1 MASHSSTHFEIK
13 EYYQNE
19 WYSFNGI
26 HSRNNLSEVN
36 DGTQIINF
44 DECESIGAHWIALY
58 VNDEN
63 ITYFES

>member
-36 DGTQIINF
+36 DGT
-44 DECESIGAHWIALY
+44 
-58 VNDEN
+58 
-63 ITYFES
+63 